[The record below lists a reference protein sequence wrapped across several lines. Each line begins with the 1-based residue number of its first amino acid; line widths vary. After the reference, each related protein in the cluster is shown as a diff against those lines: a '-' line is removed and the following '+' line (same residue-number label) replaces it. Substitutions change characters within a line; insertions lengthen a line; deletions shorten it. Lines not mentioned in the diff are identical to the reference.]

1 MAGALVLTPILLI
14 VEIYDTDQFETLRDR
29 PAFTAAA
36 VGGCTRRTGGARRR
50 DGQPAA
56 AASAPRRRRAA
67 VPDPDRVAGQT
78 ANLLVPLYGVIAA
91 GSLAQMPA
99 LFRNRRPRERKTGR

>member
-36 VGGCTRRTGGARRR
+36 VGRCARRIVVLAVVMASR
-50 DGQPAA
+50 PLLLPLLAVAA
-56 AASAPRRRRAA
+56 LPFRIPIERRA
-67 VPDPDRVAGQT
+67 
-78 ANLLVPLYGVIAA
+78 
-91 GSLAQMPA
+91 
-99 LFRNRRPRERKTGR
+99 RPRTCSCRSTA